1 MSYYRHS
8 YKSSRWLKLIAALLF
23 FSFIGATEYLIYEYK
38 KSQRADLERS
48 ASELAIRLK
57 SQLETELNG
66 TIFLT
71 NGIEAYIVAR
81 RGDIVSDEVNS
92 MLKQVYQFSPFFRNI
107 GIAPNNK
114 LSWIIP
120 LEGNEAALGL
130 NYENLPSQWPSIKQT
145 IESNTV
151 ALDGPLELVQGG
163 LGLIYRSPVY
173 LNDNYWGIISAVI
186 DADRLFQSLTEE
198 IQETEI
204 SVQLGLKH
212 ANNTKNINPSP
223 FIGDAAVFADASAT
237 TVVETPSGD
246 WQLAIA
252 VEEDEPNL
260 WVARFI
266 IWCLT
271 LAVVLGIYFLT
282 RHVYQQNLLNSLSTE
297 VKARTKELSDVNSK
311 LNHVLNAASETAI
324 IATDRNGLITVFN
337 RGAERMLGY
346 SANEVINKTTPA
358 IFHDPDEVTKKE
370 KILTAQLDK
379 DISGFSVFTAI
390 PDIEGSEK
398 DNWTYISKFGKRIPV
413 ELIVTKEFNNDG
425 NPVGYLGLAT
435 DISQHINDQLTLN
448 ELKERLESAT
458 KVANIG
464 VWELDL
470 KDYKMLWNEQMYSLT
485 GTTHRDFYGNYESIE
500 PVFCHEE
507 REEFNQLLEKLKR
520 RALNR
525 DPFSE
530 APPPLETT
538 FRIIRADNEE
548 LRWMKGHAVIQCD
561 ESGVPQSMLGAMHEI
576 SSLVFAKEAAEQAER
591 LKSQFLSTVSHE
603 LRTPL
608 SVISGALSLL
618 SLEEKSFSEETK
630 NVLDL
635 ANRNS
640 KRLTLLINDLLDIEK
655 LTSGNLTFKFQEHSL
670 KLLLDQAI
678 AENRSYAEQENAII
692 KFDNTLSTDA
702 HIVVDELRFIQAMT
716 NLLSNAA
723 KFSPNDGE
731 VRVTAS
737 MTGQNVLIE
746 IIDHGSGIPEAFKNR
761 VFEPFAQAE
770 SSDSRNKGGTGL
782 GLAIT
787 KTIIEKMGGTIGFD
801 SELNQKTRFWFSL
814 PKKTNLSNK
823 KSVLHVED
831 SDDFS
836 AVITAILED
845 NYEVDTASS
854 IQQAKQKLSS
864 NKYDVVIFDI
874 LSPDSSGCDII
885 EIANSTHEAIKI
897 VVTSDPEV
905 SLEKA
910 SRVDAIMDKANF
922 TRTNFVDLIDKLAGN
937 NENRRPHV

>member
-1 MSYYRHS
+1 MSYSRQS
-8 YKSSRWLKLIAALLF
+8 YDSSRWLKLIAALLF
-23 FSFIGATEYLIYEYK
+23 FSFIGTTEYIIYEYK
-38 KSQRADLERS
+38 RNQQADLERS

-71 NGIEAYIVAR
+71 HGIEAYVIAR
-81 RGDIVSDEVNS
+81 NGDIVPDEINS
-92 MLKQVYQFSPFFRNI
+92 MLEQVYQFSPFFRNI
-107 GIAPNNK
+107 GIAPDNK

-130 NYENLPSQWPSIKQT
+130 NYEKLPSQWPSIKQI
-145 IESNTV
+145 IESNAA
-151 ALDGPLELVQGG
+151 ALNGPLPLVQGG
-163 LGLIYRSPVY
+163 LGLIYRAPVY
-173 LNDNYWGIISAVI
+173 LNDNYWGMISAVI
-186 DADRLFQSLTEE
+186 DADSLFQSLMGE
-198 IQETEI
+198 IEQSEM
-204 SVQLGLKH
+204 SAKLGLRH
-212 ANNTKNINPSP
+212 ASGINRDT
-223 FIGDAAVFADASAT
+223 FLGDSSVFTDASAT

-246 WQLAIA
+246 WQLAIT
-252 VEEDEPNL
+252 VNEEQPNL
-260 WVARFI
+260 WPARFI
-266 IWCLT
+266 IWS
-271 LAVVLGIYFLT
+271 LAFAGVLGIYFLT
-282 RHVYQQNLLNSLSTE
+282 RHVYQQKLLNSLSTQ
-297 VKARTKELSDVNSK
+297 VKDRTKELSDVNSK
-311 LNHVLNAASETAI
+311 LNHVLNAATETAI
-324 IATDRNGLITVFN
+324 IATDKTGVITVFN

-346 SANEVINKTTPA
+346 SADEVVGKTTPA
-358 IFHDPDEVTKKE
+358 IFHDADEVAKK
-370 KILTAQLDK
+370 KKVLTAQLGR
-379 DISGFSVFTAI
+379 DISGFSVFTAV
-390 PDIEGSEK
+390 PDIDGSEK
-398 DNWTYISKFGKRIPV
+398 DSWTYISKSGKRIPV

-425 NPVGYLGLAT
+425 NAVGYLGLVT
-435 DISQHINDQLTLN
+435 DISQHVFDQQSLK

-470 KDYKMLWNEQMYSLT
+470 KSHKMLWNEQMYALT
-485 GTTHRDFYGNYESIE
+485 GLAHNDFHGQYQSIK
-500 PVFCHEE
+500 PVFCQEE
-507 REEFNQLLEKLKR
+507 RQEFDELLNKLKR
-520 RALNR
+520 KAVENE
-525 DPFSE
+525 PFIE
-530 APPPLETT
+530 PPPALETT
-538 FRIIRADNEE
+538 FRIVRTDNQE
-548 LRWMKGHAVIQCD
+548 LRWMKGHAVILCD
-561 ESGVPQSMLGAMHEI
+561 ESGVPRSMLGAMHEI

-618 SLEEKSFSEETK
+618 SFEEKSFSEETK

-635 ANRNS
+635 ASRNS

-670 KLLLDQAI
+670 KLLLEQAI
-678 AENRSYAEQENAII
+678 EENCSYVAQQNAFI
-692 KFDNTLSTDA
+692 KFNNRLSADA
-702 HIVVDELRFIQAMT
+702 FIVVDQLRFVQVMT
-716 NLLSNAA
+716 NLISNAA
-723 KFSPNDGE
+723 KFSPDGGE
-731 VRVTAS
+731 VQVTAS
-737 MTGQNVLIE
+737 ITGQNVLIE

-761 VFEPFAQAE
+761 VFEPFAQAQ

-787 KTIIEKMGGTIGFD
+787 KTIIEKMEGAIGFD
-801 SELNQKTRFWFSL
+801 SKPNQKTRFWFSL
-814 PKKTNLSNK
+814 PTKTNLSNK

-836 AVITAILED
+836 AVITAILKD
-845 NYEVDTASS
+845 NYEVDTACS
-854 IQQAKQKLSS
+854 IQQAKQKLLS
-864 NKYDVVIFDI
+864 NKYDVLIFDI
-874 LSPDSSGCDII
+874 LSPDSSGYDII

-922 TRTNFVDLIDKLAGN
+922 TRTNFVELIDKLAGN

>member
-1 MSYYRHS
+1 MSYSRQS
-8 YKSSRWLKLIAALLF
+8 YDSSRWLKLIAALLF
-23 FSFIGATEYLIYEYK
+23 FSFIGAAEYLIYEYK
-38 KSQRADLERS
+38 RNQQAERERS

-92 MLKQVYQFSPFFRNI
+92 MLEQVYQFSPFFRNI
-107 GIAPNNK
+107 GIAPDNK

-130 NYENLPSQWPSIKQT
+130 NYENLTSQWPSIKQT

-186 DADRLFQSLTEE
+186 DADRLFQSLMGE
-198 IQETEI
+198 IEQSEM
-204 SVQLGLKH
+204 SAKLGLRH
-212 ANNTKNINPSP
+212 ASGINRDT
-223 FIGDAAVFADASAT
+223 FLGDSSVFTDASAT
-237 TVVETPSGD
+237 TVVKTPSGD
-246 WQLAIA
+246 WQLAIT
-252 VEEDEPNL
+252 VNEEQPNL
-260 WVARFI
+260 WPARFI
-266 IWCLT
+266 TWCLA
-271 LAVVLGIYFLT
+271 LAGVLGIYFLT
-282 RHVYQQNLLNSLSTE
+282 RHVYQQKLLNSLSTQ
-297 VKARTKELSDVNSK
+297 VKDRTKELSDVNSK
-311 LNHVLNAASETAI
+311 LNHVLNAATETAI
-324 IATDRNGLITVFN
+324 IATDKTGVITVFN

-346 SANEVINKTTPA
+346 SADEVVGKTTPA
-358 IFHDPDEVTKKE
+358 IFHDADEVAKK
-370 KILTAQLDK
+370 KKVLTAQLGR
-379 DISGFSVFTAI
+379 DISGFAIFTAI
-390 PDIEGSEK
+390 PDIEGAENDK
-398 DNWTYISKFGKRIPV
+398 WTYISKFGKRIPV

-435 DISQHINDQLTLN
+435 DISQHISDQLTLN

-470 KDYKMLWNEQMYSLT
+470 KSHKMLWNEQMYSLT
-485 GTTHRDFYGNYESIE
+485 GTAHRDFHGNYESIE
-500 PVFCHEE
+500 PVFHHEE
-507 REEFNQLLEKLKR
+507 RDEFNELLEKLKK

-525 DPFSE
+525 DHFSE

-561 ESGVPQSMLGAMHEI
+561 ESGVPRSMLGAMHEI
-576 SSLVFAKEAAEQAER
+576 SSLVFAREAAEQAER

-635 ANRNS
+635 ASRNS

-655 LTSGNLTFKFQEHSL
+655 LTSGNLTFKFKEHSF
-670 KLLLDQAI
+670 KLLLEQAI
-678 AENRSYAEQENAII
+678 AENRSYVAQQNASI
-692 KFDNTLSTDA
+692 KFDNRLSADA
-702 HIVVDELRFIQAMT
+702 YIVVDELRFMQVMT
-716 NLLSNAA
+716 NLISNAA
-723 KFSPNDGE
+723 KFSPDGGE
-731 VRVTAS
+731 VQVTAS
-737 MTGQNVLIE
+737 MAEQNVLIE

-787 KTIIEKMGGTIGFD
+787 KTIIDKMGGAIGFD

-814 PKKTNLSNK
+814 PTKANLSNK
-823 KSVLHVED
+823 KSVLHVEG

-836 AVITAILED
+836 AVITAILRN

-854 IQQAKQKLSS
+854 IQQAKQKLLS
-864 NKYDVVIFDI
+864 NKYDVLIFDI
-874 LSPDSSGCDII
+874 LSPDSSGYDII
-885 EIANSTHEAIKI
+885 EVANSTHEAIKI
-897 VVTSDPEV
+897 VIISDSEV

-922 TRTNFVDLIDKLAGN
+922 TGTNFVELIDKLASN